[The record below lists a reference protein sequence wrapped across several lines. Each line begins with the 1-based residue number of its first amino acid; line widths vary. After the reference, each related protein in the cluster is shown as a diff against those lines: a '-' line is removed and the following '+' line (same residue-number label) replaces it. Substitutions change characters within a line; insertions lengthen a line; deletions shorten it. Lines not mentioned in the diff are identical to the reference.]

1 MQNETELALLEEL
14 SAEAKCIS
22 VQLNRRN
29 DTKST
34 VQIERG
40 DATVRVSIST
50 PADVDHLAALARALQ
65 GARRSLTLRGG
76 PQ

>member
-29 DTKST
+29 DTQST
-34 VQIERG
+34 VQVERG
-40 DATVRVSIST
+40 RDTVRVSISA

-65 GARRSLTLRGG
+65 AARRSLTTRGAL
-76 PQ
+76 Q